1 MDVSIIGFV
10 TKRLAAGV
18 VLLLVISLLIFI
30 GCAML
35 PGDVA
40 QIMLGQ
46 SASPENVAALRIE
59 LGLNQPAPARYLN
72 WLWGIVQ
79 GDWGTSMTSRLPVSV
94 MLFERVS
101 NTLMLAGM
109 TTLISVPLALLI
121 GMVLAVFKGSGLD
134 RFATIFIVGLC
145 ATPEFLVATL
155 GVLLFSI
162 KLQWLPAIS
171 YISPGADFMA
181 LFKSLVL
188 PLATMTIIVTA
199 QLARM
204 TRAVVGNVLT
214 QPYVETARLKGAR
227 STRLIWVHALR
238 NAIGPLINIIAMNV
252 AYLISG
258 VVIVETIF
266 AFPGL
271 ARLMAD
277 SVQARDLPVVQACA
291 MIFSAAYIGLIM
303 VADIVARLVDGR
315 TDTRTSS

>member
-10 TKRLAAGV
+10 TKRLAAGI

-59 LGLNQPAPARYLN
+59 LGLNQPAPERYLN

-94 MLFERVS
+94 MLSERVS
-101 NTLMLAGM
+101 NTLMLAGL

-134 RFATIFIVGLC
+134 RVATIVIVGLC

-155 GVLLFSI
+155 GVFLFSI

-171 YISPGADFMA
+171 YISSGADFMT

-227 STRLIWVHALR
+227 SARLIWVHALR

-277 SVQARDLPVVQACA
+277 SVQARDLQVVQACA

-315 TDTRTSS
+315 TDTRTS